1 MKDPAYEAM
10 ERAKRQS
17 SSGNPEG
24 AVKTLEEYL
33 KSDPHNVKPRILLS
47 NIYIY
52 GLNMFDFGIFQLDV
66 VSELEPGN
74 TDCLKAKVTAL
85 STKKKYN
92 KETDELYRRLLD
104 LDPSADVFDAYG
116 TFLKMQMLDFKK
128 SAEYYCM
135 AIAKDPRNSDYHINY
150 ASLLLNDLRDYV
162 KAKKELEAIISL
174 DPDNQNAKNNLA
186 KLLNNHFDSKG
197 ELKKGFGHKPKKI

>member
-1 MKDPAYEAM
+1 MKDTAYEAM

-24 AVKTLEEYL
+24 AAKTLEEYL
-33 KSDPHNVKPRILLS
+33 KGNPHNAKPRILLS

-52 GLNMFDFGIFQLDV
+52 GLNMFDFGIFQLDI
-66 VSELEPGN
+66 VSELEPDN
-74 TDCLKAKVTAL
+74 MDCLKAKVTAL
-85 STKKKYN
+85 SSKKKYN
-92 KETDELYRRLLD
+92 KETDELYRRLLE

-116 TFLKMQMLDFKK
+116 TFLKMQMLDFKR
-128 SAEYYCM
+128 SAEYYRM
-135 AIAKDPRNSDYHINY
+135 AVAKDPRNSDYHINY

-162 KAKKELEAIISL
+162 TAKKELEVIISL

-186 KLLNNHFDSKG
+186 KLLKNHFDSKG